1 MVVLE
6 ASRDY
11 RASPGET
18 LHPGVEP
25 LLKQLGILT
34 SVLAERF
41 HRHCGIWVEWEGAR
55 HFQSYGKDESGPWF
69 GFQAERRRLHS
80 IMLKA
85 ASDAGA
91 IVVRPLISDRLLRH
105 GARVRGVHTA
115 GRDYLARWTLDATG
129 RSAWMAKA
137 LELRQVRCS
146 PRLNARFFWK
156 RTDFEQLGNEPTF
169 AASAEGWIW
178 EAPLGNCTA
187 RVELRIVDPEY
198 PPTGSAGID
207 LTWRIHPACAGP
219 GYFMLGDAAAT
230 LDPAS
235 SHGVL
240 RALMSGI
247 FSAHLATACVNGIL
261 PEIAAAAAYRSWT
274 SGQFSADTSALRILY
289 ARHPVQKIAQAFGSY
304 ETD

>member
-1 MVVLE
+1 VVVLE

-11 RASPGET
+11 RSCPGET

-25 LLKQLGILT
+25 LFKQLGILN

-41 HRHCGIWVEWEGAR
+41 HRHCGIWVEWDGAR
-55 HFQSYGKDESGPWF
+55 HFQSYGKDETGPWF

-80 IMLKA
+80 TMLKA

-91 IVVRPLISDRLLRH
+91 IVVRPVISDRLLRH
-105 GARVRGVHTA
+105 GARVTGVRA
-115 GRDYLARWTLDATG
+115 GDRDYLARWTLDATG

-146 PRLNARFFWK
+146 PRLYARFFWK
-156 RTDFEQLGNEPTF
+156 TTDFEHSGSEPAF
-169 AASAEGWIW
+169 AASAQGWIW
-178 EAPLGNCTA
+178 EAPLGNRTA
-187 RVELRIVDPEY
+187 RVELRMVEPDCPLR
-198 PPTGSAGID
+198 GSAGID
-207 LTWRIHPACAGP
+207 LTWRIQPACAGP

-240 RALMSGI
+240 RALMSGM
-247 FSAHLATACVNGIL
+247 FSAHLTTACVNGIL
-261 PEIAAAAAYRSWT
+261 PEAAAADAYRNWI
-274 SGQFSADTSALRILY
+274 SGQFSADTTALRILY
-289 ARHPVQKIAQAFGSY
+289 ARHPVQKIARAFAGY
-304 ETD
+304 QTD